1 MQLSDMHC
9 VKSIRIRSFFGLYF
23 PTFELNTNKYSAPLC
38 IKSKR
43 GKIRVRKIPN
53 KSTFQASIFFLF
65 YFFYLSFLSRTL
77 LNHRTAGEGGRHFF
91 NSSLPLPPASQ
102 ILTHQPGITAESS
115 PLHIANSRTRTA
127 NFWFPSA
134 SREPLS
140 TK

>member
-23 PTFELNTNKYSAPLC
+23 PTFELNTKNIPHLSVFSPNVGKYGSEKLR
-38 IKSKR
+38 IKALSR
-43 GKIRVRKIPN
+43 QR
-53 KSTFQASIFFLF
+53 FFFLF
-65 YFFYLSFLSRTL
+65 SFFYLSFLSRTL
-77 LNHRTAGEGGRHFF
+77 LNHRTAGEWGRHFF

-127 NFWFPSA
+127 NFGFPSA

>member
-23 PTFELNTNKYSAPLC
+23 PTFELNTKNIPHLSVFSPNVGKYGSEKLR
-38 IKSKR
+38 IKALSR
-43 GKIRVRKIPN
+43 QRFFF
-53 KSTFQASIFFLF
+53 SLFFFLSEF
-65 YFFYLSFLSRTL
+65 SFTYTL
-77 LNHRTAGEGGRHFF
+77 ESQNCRGMGRHFF